1 MRSFIHTTH
10 VVHPASP
17 PSPPPLSFLSC
28 RLLEAAEKGETG
40 EGRLARVA
48 KEIQA
53 LEYVGRRS
61 AEANGRRERGRE
73 GVKFRKG
80 RGGEAQA
87 VAVAMSRQDDGDPK
101 SIISVVL
108 LLFHTAAETGV
119 PQWN

>member
-1 MRSFIHTTH
+1 MF
-10 VVHPASP
+10 VLV
-17 PSPPPLSFLSC
+17 

-61 AEANGRRERGRE
+61 AEAGGRRERGRE

-80 RGGEAQA
+80 RGGETQTLE
-87 VAVAMSRQDDGDPK
+87 VASSRQAL
-101 SIISVVL
+101 VVCS
-108 LLFHTAAETGV
+108 GI
-119 PQWN
+119 WGG

>member
-1 MRSFIHTTH
+1 MQLLFFYFCISF
-10 VVHPASP
+10 S
-17 PSPPPLSFLSC
+17 

-61 AEANGRRERGRE
+61 GEANGRRERGRE

-80 RGGEAQA
+80 PGGQTQA
-87 VAVAMSRQDDGDPK
+87 VAVATSRRVRFFSARCGSKCLGD
-101 SIISVVL
+101 
-108 LLFHTAAETGV
+108 
-119 PQWN
+119 N

>member
-1 MRSFIHTTH
+1 MRVCLF
-10 VVHPASP
+10 
-17 PSPPPLSFLSC
+17 

-61 AEANGRRERGRE
+61 AEAGGRRERGRE

-80 RGGEAQA
+80 RGGETQTVE
-87 VAVAMSRQDDGDPK
+87 VAASR
-101 SIISVVL
+101 
-108 LLFHTAAETGV
+108 
-119 PQWN
+119 